1 MRCPRSRLRRTAVF
15 LLLALRAGQR
25 SIRSKRGLP
34 RSSGFREAPVG
45 TAPPHGRVP
54 PEGRTGVRAEA
65 SPDRESR
72 PDGAYLHLEVRGGP
86 HSPSPMAAV
95 SRVRLPRPIALT

>member
-1 MRCPRSRLRRTAVF
+1 MWCPRSRLRRTAVF

-25 SIRSKRGLP
+25 SIRSKRGLT
-34 RSSGFREAPVG
+34 RSSGFREGPVG

-72 PDGAYLHLEVRGGP
+72 LEGAYLHLEVRSGP
-86 HSPSPMAAV
+86 YSILSMAALF
-95 SRVRLPRPIALT
+95 RGR